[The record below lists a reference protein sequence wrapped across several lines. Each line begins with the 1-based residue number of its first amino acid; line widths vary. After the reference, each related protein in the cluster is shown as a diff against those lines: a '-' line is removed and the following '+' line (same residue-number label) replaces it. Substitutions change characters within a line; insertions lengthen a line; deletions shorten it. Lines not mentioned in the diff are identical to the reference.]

1 MNKRY
6 KLMCSMLTTTLMD
19 EKWVDIFLECSTSG
33 IKVILAKSYPIIKNS
48 NRKIEDK
55 PINNLCLSQ
64 ILLSNIHIVTLDPDN
79 LTIRINMKQNMTGG
93 IEGFYFF
100 KFEEF
105 CKLDYTTL
113 VQYIVENRNNNKQIQ
128 IEYRTKVQERENI
141 VYPSINVSLSI

>member
-33 IKVILAKSYPIIKNS
+33 IKVILAKSYPIVKNS
-48 NRKIEDK
+48 NRKIDDK
-55 PINNLCLSQ
+55 PINNVSLSQ

-79 LTIRINMKQNMTGG
+79 LTIRINMKQNMTGV

-105 CKLDYTTL
+105 CKLDYTIL

-128 IEYRTKVQERENI
+128 IEYRTKVQEKENI
-141 VYPSINVSLSI
+141 VYPSINVSLSV

>member
-33 IKVILAKSYPIIKNS
+33 IKVILEKSYPIIKNS
-48 NRKIEDK
+48 NRKIDDK
-55 PINNLCLSQ
+55 PINNVSLSQ
-64 ILLSNIHIVTLDPDN
+64 IFLSNIHIVTLDPDN

-141 VYPSINVSLSI
+141 FYPSIN

>member
-1 MNKRY
+1 
-6 KLMCSMLTTTLMD
+6 MCSMLTTTLMD

-33 IKVILAKSYPIIKNS
+33 IKVILAKSYPIVKNS
-48 NRKIEDK
+48 NRKIDDK
-55 PINNLCLSQ
+55 PINNVSLSQ

-105 CKLDYTTL
+105 CKLDYTIL

-128 IEYRTKVQERENI
+128 IEYRTKVQEKENI
-141 VYPSINVSLSI
+141 VYPSINVSLSV

>member
-19 EKWVDIFLECSTSG
+19 EKWVDVFLECSTFG
-33 IKVILAKSYPIIKNS
+33 IKVILAKSYPIVKNS

-141 VYPSINVSLSI
+141 VYPSINVSLSV

>member
-48 NRKIEDK
+48 NRKIDDK
-55 PINNLCLSQ
+55 PINNVSLSQ
-64 ILLSNIHIVTLDPDN
+64 IFLSNIHIVTLDPDN

-141 VYPSINVSLSI
+141 FYPSIN